1 MRGDFLAAVLLA
13 AVLASACEGQ
23 IGDVGGGI
31 PGDIGAGIPTTSDIS
46 QTKTG
51 TIVPLYT
58 SPRDGTWTAV
68 IAAKQ
73 AHPTVPVLA
82 VINPATGPGDAAS
95 AAHLEGIARLCDAGV
110 KVIGYVPTAY
120 GARDEADVRSDID
133 RWKSFYPRATGV
145 FFDQQVRRS
154 GSEDYYR
161 RLAGYARSVG
171 LDYSIG
177 NPGTNPAASYVGVV
191 DTILVYESPGMPA
204 LGTLARWQ
212 QGYPRQNFGVI
223 PYGTAFDAAY
233 VKSVAAYV
241 GYIYLTDSQ
250 GPNPWDSV
258 PQFFGDLLAAL
269 E

>member
-1 MRGDFLAAVLLA
+1 VAGLT
-13 AVLASACEGQ
+13 SACEGQ
-23 IGDVGGGI
+23 IGDVGG
-31 PGDIGAGIPTTSDIS
+31 AATASDIS

-58 SPRDGTWTAV
+58 SPRDGTWNAV

-73 AHPTVPVLA
+73 AHPAVPVLA
-82 VINPATGPGDAAS
+82 VINPATGPGEAVS
-95 AAHLEGIARLCDAGV
+95 GAHVDGIARLCEAGV
-110 KVIGYVPTAY
+110 KVIGYVPTNY
-120 GARDEADVRSDID
+120 GARAEADVRADID
-133 RWKSFYPRATGV
+133 RWRAFYPRATGV

-161 RLAGYARSVG
+161 GLADYARSVG
-171 LDYSIG
+171 LDFSVG
-177 NPGTNPAASYVGVV
+177 NPGVNPAASYVGVV
-191 DTILVYESPGMPA
+191 DTILVYERPGMPD
-204 LGTLARWQ
+204 LGTLSRWK
-212 QGYPRQNFGVI
+212 QGYPRQNFGII

-241 GYIYLTDSQ
+241 GYIYLTDNQ

-258 PQFFGDLLAAL
+258 PLFFGDLLAAL